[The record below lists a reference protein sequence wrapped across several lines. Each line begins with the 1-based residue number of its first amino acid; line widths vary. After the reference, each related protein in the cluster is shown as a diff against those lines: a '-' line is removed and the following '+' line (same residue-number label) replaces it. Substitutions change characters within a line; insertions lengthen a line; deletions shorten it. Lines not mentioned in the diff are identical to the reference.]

1 MPLID
6 SIKRSTSTTQL
17 KALLTIGMHLIQK
30 YPWAIAIAGFVSGA
44 ASFFL
49 VEREQEKFAQIL
61 SVLMLASWIWL
72 ALEKLL
78 RRGISHWFGFELP
91 PPLLSFVTQMVH
103 QESLFFVI
111 PFFFITTA
119 WNTGQSIFTSIL
131 ILFAVLS
138 IIDPIYYR
146 CIAAQRWR
154 YFIFHGFTLFA
165 VLLTALPV
173 IFYLPTPKTYLLALS
188 AAILLSLPG
197 IIRALPWRWW
207 WRALFVLLLVALTS
221 GIGLYTRTW
230 IPPATLR
237 LTKVAVTDEINTAK
251 RAPERELKVITD
263 EQLKSGLYA
272 YTAIRAPRGL
282 RERIYHEWRLNGR
295 TIDKIALDINGGREQ
310 GYRAWTHKLNFPP
323 YPTGKWEIHVLTEAN
338 QVIGI
343 LRFTVVKANRS
354 QPVIENNI
362 DDAPTQMESI
372 NGNISEKNEQEI
384 NKPEPDSSSDIID
397 ASQETNEAVENNEP
411 EELQFN
417 ESAETIEPAEPTEA
431 KETEI
436 EIIDSPATGESEN
449 MDAANPAESKEPSDE
464 SVSE

>member
-1 MPLID
+1 MSFLNPARYPLATA
-6 SIKRSTSTTQL
+6 RL
-17 KALLTIGMHLIQK
+17 KALLALGARLLQK
-30 YPWAIAIAGFVSGA
+30 YPWAIATIGFVSGA

-61 SVLMLASWIWL
+61 SVLMLASWAWL

-119 WNTGQSIFTSIL
+119 WNTGQAVFTSIL

-146 CIAAQRWR
+146 WIAAQRWR

-165 VLLTALPV
+165 VLLTALPI
-173 IFYLPTPKTYLLALS
+173 IFYLPTPKTYLLALG
-188 AAILLSLPG
+188 AAIILSLPG
-197 IIRALPWRWW
+197 IIRALRWRWW
-207 WRALFVLLLVALTS
+207 WRALFVVAIVALTAS
-221 GIGLYTRTW
+221 IGLYTRTW

-237 LTKVAVTDEINTAK
+237 LTKVAVTDQIDVSK
-251 RAPERELKVITD
+251 REPTRALKVITD

-282 RERIYHEWRLNGR
+282 QERIYHEWRLNGR
-295 TIDKIALDINGGREQ
+295 TIDRIALDINGGREE

-343 LRFTVVKANRS
+343 FRFTVVKAHRA
-354 QPVIENNI
+354 QPAVK
-362 DDAPTQMESI
+362 DAPIPIQPEAGTDADAI
-372 NGNISEKNEQEI
+372 NENISVEINEPQREEIQEI
-384 NKPEPDSSSDIID
+384 IEEPQTI
-397 ASQETNEAVENNEP
+397 ENNEP
-411 EELQFN
+411 AEAEINEPAEIIESVEPAEANEPEIEIMDSSEEKGPVDTTEN
-417 ESAETIEPAEPTEA
+417 DPVAPMEPSESAELPE
-431 KETEI
+431 
-436 EIIDSPATGESEN
+436 
-449 MDAANPAESKEPSDE
+449 
-464 SVSE
+464 